1 MSRIA
6 VVGAGGM
13 LGTDLMAALKDHYP
27 TGFTRAHLDITD
39 DKAVNEALGGF
50 DVVINAAAYTRVD
63 DAETHPDL
71 AFAVNALGPKNIA
84 QACAL
89 HGQRLIHVSTDYV
102 FDGRA
107 STPYETGHPTNPPSV
122 YGESKAQGE
131 QYVQETLPDSS
142 VIVRTAW
149 LYGQSGPNFVT
160 TMLTLSQTRDTL
172 QVVDDQIGQ
181 PTWSKDL
188 AHMIRNLVTSDVK
201 SGVFHGTNAG
211 QTSWWDFA
219 RRIFASAGLDP
230 ERVQAT
236 TSADFVRPAPRPAW
250 SVLDHADWG
259 RHGLIAPRAW
269 EDAFDEAWD
278 TVFATHYTELLKAPS
293 S

>member
-1 MSRIA
+1 MTRIA

-13 LGTDLMAALKDHYP
+13 LGTDLMDVLSPLSP
-27 TGFTRAHLDITD
+27 TGFTKAHLDITD
-39 DKAVNEALGGF
+39 AEAVNGALGGF

-84 QACAL
+84 QSCAL
-89 HGQRLIHVSTDYV
+89 HGQRLIHLSTDYV
-102 FDGRA
+102 FDGQA
-107 STPYETGHPTNPPSV
+107 STPYTTGHPRNPQSV

-131 QYVQETLPDSS
+131 QYVREILPDSS

-160 TMLTLSQTRDTL
+160 TMLNLSQTRDTL

-188 AHMIRNLVTSDVK
+188 ANMIKNLITADIQ
-201 SGVFHGTNAG
+201 SGVFHGTSAG
-211 QTSWWDFA
+211 QISWWGFA
-219 RRIFASAGLDP
+219 RRIFEAAGLNP
-230 ERVQAT
+230 ERVEST
-236 TSADFVRPAPRPAW
+236 TSANFVRPAPRPAW
-250 SVLDHADWG
+250 SVLDHAEWG
-259 RHGLIAPRAW
+259 QHGLIEPRPW
-269 EDAFDEAWD
+269 EDAFNEAWD
-278 TVFATHYTELLKAPS
+278 AVFAAQYTELLKAS
-293 S
+293 GS